1 MACVAL
7 FATQAFGQN
16 LKLGPMFTDGMVLQQ
31 GQTVPVWGNAKP
43 KATVKITFGRTKVN
57 VKADANGYWKAMLPR
72 QPASAEGVDGF
83 TITGKGTIDGNG
95 YQYWNEFWIRRQWN
109 RNCANL
115 EALRPQLVYISNS
128 NDVTLQDMRLVNSTY
143 WTNHLYRCNR
153 VKDKQV

>member
-57 VKADANGYWKAMLPR
+57 MKADANGYWKAMLPR
-72 QPASAEGVDGF
+72 QSASAED
-83 TITGKGTIDGNG
+83 
-95 YQYWNEFWIRRQWN
+95 Q
-109 RNCANL
+109 
-115 EALRPQLVYISNS
+115 ALSIVSG
-128 NDVTLQDMRLVNSTY
+128 
-143 WTNHLYRCNR
+143 
-153 VKDKQV
+153 KDKALGNKDCACHRYFCQCLDQ